1 MPIKQKNSKMNLK
14 DIIHNSLQGSKRVN
28 SDSII
33 NTEFSDALES
43 NRDILKEGNS
53 LILSLIK
60 NFSSDDNRF
69 KRVNVQKITSLK
81 DLFNSP
87 ISKVTFKVHSSDQI
101 NRISKYLSEA
111 GKTTV
116 NISYIDKKKCYNFQL
131 KNKRNV
137 DRKSINLLRN
147 KEISTNIE

>member
-1 MPIKQKNSKMNLK
+1 MKLTDLTSVFELLI
-14 DIIHNSLQGSKRVN
+14 
-28 SDSII
+28 
-33 NTEFSDALES
+33 FSDVLES

-101 NRISKYLSEA
+101 NRIS
-111 GKTTV
+111 
-116 NISYIDKKKCYNFQL
+116 
-131 KNKRNV
+131 
-137 DRKSINLLRN
+137 
-147 KEISTNIE
+147 